1 MKSYHS
7 KDVIHAGFE
16 IGLLFKGIDGLL
28 EIIGGVFLIFLSPQ
42 RLNHLLFL
50 FTKSELSEDPRDMI
64 SNFLINFGHS
74 FSINTQLFSIIYLLS
89 HGIVKLILIFL
100 LRKKLL
106 WAYPFSAAFLV
117 LFIIYQMYRYSFT
130 QSPFLILLTILDLFM
145 ILLTWLEYKRLRLSQ
160 S

>member
-1 MKSYHS
+1 MPVVFLFQKKGLSLMKSYHS

-64 SNFLINFGHS
+64 SNFLINFASSQTTHIHS
-74 FSINTQLFSIIYLLS
+74 AQFRLF
-89 HGIVKLILIFL
+89 
-100 LRKKLL
+100 
-106 WAYPFSAAFLV
+106 
-117 LFIIYQMYRYSFT
+117 
-130 QSPFLILLTILDLFM
+130 
-145 ILLTWLEYKRLRLSQ
+145 
-160 S
+160 